1 MDKTKEEPLQD
12 GLEAQLNLH
21 HLVGAVLLLPQVEVM
36 LLEELL
42 ASSTPRKAPEQ
53 LPASLTPRKTPE
65 ELLVFLRSES
75 VVHLQRPRF
84 HHQDSLW
91 TPPAG
96 S

>member
-12 GLEAQLNLH
+12 GLEVQLNLH

-42 ASSTPRKAPEQ
+42 ASSTPRKI
-53 LPASLTPRKTPE
+53 PE
-65 ELLVFLRSES
+65 ELLVFSRSES